1 MIKKLIVLFSYLLSF
16 NKGSSCAGFKNQ
28 TDYQLQNNYGVKCI
42 ELDLWN
48 EADFHLKKALEIDK
62 NNASVYNNL
71 GVVYEHFNLREKA
84 LELYCKALELVP
96 NEKVYQKNVDSFKID
111 YGNKEQKMEKWRK
124 EEKRKDKK
132 SILTKSIIIQQE
144 IQPKVNID
152 GFARV
157 GIFAFFEKDIQ
168 KEAYN
173 SKPLPEIT
181 QILADAFRMT
191 ISLETPFYLL
201 DDYEIKTLTEDVEIS
216 QESLKKDIKRIQ
228 LCQAIEA
235 DGFFIINLSN
245 LTDQQKK
252 DFDVLS
258 SYSEKQ
264 KKFIYEPINSITRII
279 SADIDIWFF
288 DKQGR
293 MLWHNRYN
301 DESASA
307 LYKGKDVVLTDYD
320 ANLLKK
326 LIKKPAAEFLSII
339 APQKRFYNRLVV
351 LER

>member
-1 MIKKLIVLFSYLLSF
+1 MVKRLIVLFSCLLVF
-16 NKGSSCAGFKNQ
+16 NKGSSCASFKSQ
-28 TDYQLQNNYGVKCI
+28 MDYQLQNNYGVKCI

-84 LELYCKALELVP
+84 FESYCKALELVP
-96 NEKVYQKNVDSFKID
+96 DEKAYQKNVDLFKID
-111 YGNKEQKMEKWRK
+111 YGNKEQKIEKGRK
-124 EEKRKDKK
+124 KEKRKDKK
-132 SILTKSIIIQQE
+132 RILTKSVIIQQE

-157 GIFAFFEKDIQ
+157 GIFAFLE
-168 KEAYN
+168 EAADN
-173 SKPLPEIT
+173 SKPLPEVI

-191 ISLETPFYLL
+191 ISQETPFYLL
-201 DDYEIKTLTEDVEIS
+201 EDYEIKTLTEDVEIS
-216 QESLKKDIKRIQ
+216 QESLKKDTKRIQ
-228 LCQAIEA
+228 LCQAIEI
-235 DGFFIINLSN
+235 DGFFIINVSN

-252 DFDVLS
+252 DFDVIS

-264 KKFIYEPINSITRII
+264 KKFIYQPINSITRTIT
-279 SADIDIWFF
+279 ADIDIWFF
-288 DKQGR
+288 DKQGEV
-293 MLWHNRYN
+293 LWHNKYN

-307 LYKGKDVVLTDYD
+307 LYKGKDVVLTDDD